1 MMEDRI
7 DLEPQSEDRL
17 RDLAPPAL
25 RTFFALAQVW
35 NLNEH
40 EQMKLLGVASPIT
53 LRAWKGGSCSEARPE
68 TIERISYLL
77 GIFKAIN
84 ILLPDQSRAYQWM
97 RAPNAGEPFGGR
109 SALDRMTH
117 GSIDDLQAVR
127 RHLEAQIG

>member
-1 MMEDRI
+1 MKS
-7 DLEPQSEDRL
+7 PSKDRL
-17 RDLAPPAL
+17 RDLAPPTL

-35 NLNEH
+35 NLSED
-40 EQMKLLGVASPIT
+40 EQMKLLGVASPVT
-53 LRAWKGGSCSEARPE
+53 LRAWKGGSCSAVSSE

-77 GIFKAIN
+77 GIFQAIN
-84 ILLPDQSRAYQWM
+84 ILLPDQSRADQWM

-109 SALDRMTH
+109 SALDRMTD